1 MSYTLPLK
9 IQHGHMFVR
18 IGDEVML
25 LDTGAPNSF
34 GSSSHLTLAGKQFSL
49 ADNYLGL
56 TTDTLS
62 SFVGIKTTGLIGAD
76 ILGVFDLIIDAP
88 RSTLTLS
95 AENLTFSGNAIS
107 LDLFMG
113 IPIISVDIGDNKYRM
128 FFDTGAQIS
137 YFEDDSLTSYPSA
150 GQIKDFY
157 PGIGQFITET
167 YTVDLRVGECTFGI
181 RCGKLPELLALTLMM
196 AGTQGILGNQ
206 FLHDRTIGYFPRRK
220 ALIL

>member
-1 MSYTLPLK
+1 MTYRLPLK
-9 IQHGHMFVR
+9 FQKGHIFIQ
-18 IGDEVML
+18 IDDDVML

-49 ADNYLGL
+49 VDNYLGL

-76 ILGVFDLIIDAP
+76 VLGVFDLIIDVPGSAI
-88 RSTLTLS
+88 TLS
-95 AENLTFSGNAIS
+95 AENLTLSGNAIS
-107 LDLFMG
+107 LDSFMG
-113 IPIISVDIGDNKYRM
+113 IPIVLVDVGATEYRM

-137 YFEDDSLTSYPSA
+137 YFQDDSLMNYPSD
-150 GQIKDFY
+150 GKIKDFY
-157 PGIGQFITET
+157 PGLGQFITET
-167 YTVDLRVGECTFGI
+167 YTVDMKVGDCTFGI
-181 RCGKLPELLALTLMM
+181 RCGKLPDLLALTLMM

-220 ALIL
+220 TLIL